1 MRGAIGRRFSNPNG
15 FTIASIVKQ
24 TPFLTQSTFHF
35 SSSSDSAGR
44 GRGRGS
50 DGGFPAAGRGQ
61 FGVNRESE
69 KASEPVVPGRESSSA
84 GGYGHGRGRPI
95 QSDSI
100 SPAFSSF
107 VRPDSSSVGRGRG
120 SVGSDSVSPFA
131 AEPSRHSPPPPP
143 PPQQQQSQSQQQ
155 RSQPQQQPRSQ
166 PQPNDESQGSP
177 VFVKLQ
183 EMKDVTSSPPAPE
196 SKSGQTDL
204 PDNVFN
210 ALGSEIPHS
219 SGAGRGKPLVESA
232 PIQREENRH
241 IRRPPPPPQQQR
253 SQPQQKRAQTPR
265 DETPR
270 PRLSAEEA
278 GRRARSE
285 LSRGEAEGSG
295 VRGRGGRGRGRGARG
310 RGRGRGGEGWRDDKK
325 EEEGEQEAMSVFA
338 GDSADGEKF
347 ANKMGP
353 ELMKTLAEGF
363 EEVCEKAL
371 PSTTHD
377 AIIDAYDTNLMIE
390 CEPEYIMPDFG
401 SNPDIDE
408 KPPMS
413 LRECLEKVKPFIV
426 AYEGIKDQEEWEEAI
441 NEAMAQAPLM
451 KEIVDHYSGPDRV
464 TAKKQNEELDRIA
477 TTLPKSAPDSVKR
490 FADRAA
496 LTLKSNPGWGF
507 DKKYQFMDKLVLEV
521 SQSYK

>member
-1 MRGAIGRRFSNPNG
+1 MRSAIGRRFSKPNG
-15 FTIASIVKQ
+15 FTLASIVKQ
-24 TPFLTQSTFHF
+24 TPFLTQSTSHF
-35 SSSSDSAGR
+35 SSSSDSSGR

-50 DGGFPAAGRGQ
+50 GGDGGFPAAGRGQ

-69 KASEPVVPGRESSSA
+69 KANEPVVPGREPSSA

-107 VRPDSSSVGRGRG
+107 VRPDSPSVGRGRG

-131 AEPSRHSPPPPP
+131 AEPPRHSPP
-143 PPQQQQSQSQQQ
+143 PPQQQQSQSQQP

-166 PQPNDESQGSP
+166 SQPNDESP

-183 EMKDVTSSPPAPE
+183 EMKDATSSPPPPSPE
-196 SKSGQTDL
+196 SKRGQTD
-204 PDNVFN
+204 PPNNIFN
-210 ALGSEIPHS
+210 ALGSEFSHS

-232 PIQREENRH
+232 PIQQEENRQ
-241 IRRPPPPPQQQR
+241 IRRPQPPQPQQQQQQR
-253 SQPQQKRAQTPR
+253 SQPQQKRVQTVKA
-265 DETPR
+265 ETPKSQ
-270 PRLSAEEA
+270 LSMEEA

-325 EEEGEQEAMSVFA
+325 EEEGEQEAMVVFA

-347 ANKMGP
+347 AKKMGP

-371 PSTTHD
+371 PSTTQD
-377 AIIDAYDTNLMIE
+377 AIIDAYDTNLMVKVSVFCFLYE
-390 CEPEYIMPDFG
+390 LSRKVY
-401 SNPDIDE
+401 NLLL
-408 KPPMS
+408 S
-413 LRECLEKVKPFIV
+413 L
-426 AYEGIKDQEEWEEAI
+426 
-441 NEAMAQAPLM
+441 
-451 KEIVDHYSGPDRV
+451 
-464 TAKKQNEELDRIA
+464 
-477 TTLPKSAPDSVKR
+477 
-490 FADRAA
+490 
-496 LTLKSNPGWGF
+496 LTLKL
-507 DKKYQFMDKLVLEV
+507 QIVLGV
-521 SQSYK
+521 VNSQEAMSLILIHYAVMW